1 MFIVE
6 ATPSPNTNHSDP
18 ITPIYMEARSTA
30 PKQRSC
36 RKVLSHHL
44 IDSSFDRTPYSM
56 APSKL
61 AYDTSQS
68 MAIDWQV
75 FIPSNLKFVSSST
88 TNWQGCRC
96 MEQDFCEDGRKL
108 PSDLSKTGTGH
119 QPPAQCL
126 ANNRTF
132 HHHLIPVSIFQ
143 KTERDIK
150 YVLYSF
156 PLRSIKSNKPCPHP
170 A

>member
-1 MFIVE
+1 MF
-6 ATPSPNTNHSDP
+6 TPSPNTNHSDP
-18 ITPIYMEARSTA
+18 ITPVYMEARSTA

-36 RKVLSHHL
+36 CKVLSQHL

-75 FIPSNLKFVSSST
+75 FIPSNSKFT
-88 TNWQGCRC
+88 TNWQGCC
-96 MEQDFCEDGRKL
+96 YMEQDFWVFIFIKNW
-108 PSDLSKTGTGH
+108 H

-132 HHHLIPVSIFQ
+132 RHHLIPVSIL
-143 KTERDIK
+143 KK
-150 YVLYSF
+150 V
-156 PLRSIKSNKPCPHP
+156 KP
-170 A
+170 